1 VSRKWSADGEAG
13 EAKTAAVLWVVGE
26 RVAADRAI
34 ELDAGWNLVSY
45 LPRASRPVSGAL
57 ESIEGQYT
65 AVLGYDEGARSYYPD
80 LDPTFNTLKEM
91 TPLSGYWIKMT
102 APGTLRYPSGGAGE
116 QGSGGAEEQKR
127 GRAEARGGVRWA
139 EGGAAVNPTNA
150 WVNLYGPARDGE
162 RAALPEG
169 TTVLAL
175 DPDGVICGAAQIT
188 MEGRYGLL
196 ACYGDDLTTPAD
208 EGADPGDDIRLVVD
222 GEVLGHGTWT
232 AHGERQRVPLRRDE
246 RWDVYLPLIRR
257 E

>member
-1 VSRKWSADGEAG
+1 M
-13 EAKTAAVLWVVGE
+13 LQVVGE
-26 RVAADRAI
+26 KVVEDRAI

-45 LPRASRPVSGAL
+45 LLRASRPVSVAL
-57 ESIEGQYT
+57 QSLEGQYT
-65 AVLGYDEGARSYYPD
+65 AVLGYDEGALSYYPD
-80 LDPTFNTLKEM
+80 LDLDFNTLKEM
-91 TPLSGYWIKMT
+91 TPLSGYWIKM
-102 APGTLRYPSGGAGE
+102 AEPGTLRYPSAGAGERGSGGAGE
-116 QGSGGAEEQKR
+116 QRLEG
-127 GRAEARGGVRWA
+127 AEARGGVRWA

-162 RAALPEG
+162 RAAPPEG

-196 ACYGDDLTTPAD
+196 ACYGDDPTTPED
-208 EGADPGDDIRLVVD
+208 EGAEPGDVIQLVVD